1 MGYRSVKKKKTIT
14 NSTKLCTILI
24 NVNRFISIIIAAGQ
38 ERFRA
43 VTRSYYRG
51 AAGAL
56 MVYDITRR
64 STYNHLS
71 SWLTDTKN
79 LTNPSTVIFLIGN
92 KSDLESTREVTYEEA
107 KKFADEHGLM
117 FVEASAMT

>member
-1 MGYRSVKKKKTIT
+1 
-14 NSTKLCTILI
+14 
-24 NVNRFISIIIAAGQ
+24 
-38 ERFRA
+38 
-43 VTRSYYRG
+43 
-51 AAGAL
+51 

-92 KSDLESTREVTYEEA
+92 KTDLESSREVTFEEA
-107 KKFADEHGLM
+107 QRFADEHGLM
-117 FVEASAMT
+117 FLEASAMTYVTQNDSLMNDEY